1 MELPQIQVKKILFA
15 TDLSESARYA
25 FAYAISLANCYGA
38 GLVIL
43 HVLTEMPSLDASI
56 GYHIG
61 ESEWKKI
68 KAARMQEARQK
79 LIGKKRDDLAI
90 RDALAKF
97 CENAQECLANRDV
110 RDETIVER
118 GDPANHILYYAAA
131 KRCDLIVM
139 GRHGHGGIA
148 EAVMGSTAKR
158 VLKKSNI
165 PVLVVRSP
173 V

>member
-1 MELPQIQVKKILFA
+1 MELPQVQIKKILFA

-25 FAYAISLANCYGA
+25 FAYAVSLANRYGA

-43 HVLTEMPSLDASI
+43 HVLAEMPSLDASI

-68 KAARMQEARQK
+68 KAARMQEASQK

-97 CENAQECLANRDV
+97 CANAQECLEKRDV

-118 GDPANHILYYAAA
+118 GDPANQILHCSAA

-139 GRHGHGGIA
+139 GRHGHSGIA
-148 EAVMGSTAKR
+148 EAVMGSTARR

-173 V
+173 M

>member
-25 FAYAISLANCYGA
+25 FAYAVSLANSYGA

-43 HVLTEMPSLDASI
+43 HVLAEMPSLDASI

-68 KAARMQEARQK
+68 KAARMQEASRK

-97 CENAQECLANRDV
+97 CANAQECLENRDV
-110 RDETIVER
+110 GDEAIVER
-118 GDPANHILYYAAA
+118 GDPANQILRYAAA
-131 KRCDLIVM
+131 KSCDLIVM
-139 GRHGHGGIA
+139 GRHGHSGIA
-148 EAVMGSTAKR
+148 EAVMGSTARR

-173 V
+173 L